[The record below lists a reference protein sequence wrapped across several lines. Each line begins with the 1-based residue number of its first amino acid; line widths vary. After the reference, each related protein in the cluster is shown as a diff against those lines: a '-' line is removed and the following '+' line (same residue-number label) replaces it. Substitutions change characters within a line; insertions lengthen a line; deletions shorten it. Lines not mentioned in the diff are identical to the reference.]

1 MRKFRSTRAS
11 GGVVVALLVLGI
23 LVHARVAQAGTTVA
37 TRDAAPLVEQKP
49 GESEF
54 VRCSRYPDGKRFRW
68 GVRGEV
74 GVGELVAS
82 LSTISCQS
90 VVVSGAIAG
99 RSGKVTID
107 VPDLLTAAEVY
118 RLFYAS
124 LEVMGLTVES
134 HGKILKVIDV
144 ARGKDVSQPLAADA
158 DTPTTDQW
166 VTRLLRLQHA
176 KPQDIADVLG
186 KVRSKE
192 GDVTVYAPSQS
203 LLITD
208 RASHVRRMET
218 LVQVLDVPKMLSADR
233 MFVLATHG
241 SFPTELAAALEK
253 ILLAGKRP
261 EGDGKTPATAAG
273 MPLADGIT
281 ALVPVD
287 SARLVVMVGTDPGF
301 ARLHALA
308 LRLDPPQ
315 LDGASAGSQA
325 RVIYLAHTN
334 AEETVA
340 ALQSIGLTTRGPGA
354 GPSGPAKP
362 GATSNATPL
371 GELRIGADKVSNAIL
386 VYGGNA
392 EFQMVRELVKQIDLP
407 RRQVYVEATI
417 LDISVDKARN
427 LGLTFHSGAGNS
439 EVGGVV
445 ASNQGSLNTL
455 AIDAASLASA
465 ASGGGLLA
473 GLIGKSVQA
482 AGFTLPS
489 FGVILKA
496 LEHSKDVSVI
506 SKPHLLTTDN
516 VKSTLS
522 VGQKI
527 PYAAQSLG
535 TAATGSA
542 ASLITSYQRF
552 DVALKIELT
561 PHLNDSDS
569 VRLEIDTEISDVPDG
584 QSSAAAGGPTTNN
597 RTLKTAVVVRDGEPV
612 VLGGLQK
619 ETQSETIDK
628 IPGLGDIP
636 ILGRLFQTRG
646 KQRTKQDLLIV
657 LTPYIIRGPEDLR
670 RIAERKE
677 TERREFVERFS
688 AFADEKKWEPHVDY
702 RRKRGLLEEINRTA
716 EEVEREVLAIRSAKQ
731 TLGKIV
737 VEGPIE

>member
-1 MRKFRSTRAS
+1 MRWVF
-11 GGVVVALLVLGI
+11 ALIVFPILVL
-23 LVHARVAQAGTTVA
+23 ATAAQAGPPLT
-37 TRDAAPLVEQKP
+37 TRDATPLVEQKP

-158 DTPTTDQW
+158 ETPSTDQW

-192 GDVTVYAPSQS
+192 GDVTIYAPSQS

-208 RASHVRRMET
+208 RATHVRRMES

-287 SARLVVMVGTDPGF
+287 SARLVVMVGTDSGF

-308 LRLDPPQ
+308 LRLDPPTEV
-315 LDGASAGSQA
+315 AAGSQA
-325 RVIYLAHTN
+325 RVIYLSHTN

-340 ALQSIGLTTRGPGA
+340 ALQSIGLTTRAPSA
-354 GPSGPAKP
+354 GPTPGKP
-362 GATSNATPL
+362 GASPSATPL

-386 VYGGNA
+386 VYGGNT
-392 EFQMVRELVKQIDLP
+392 EFQMVRDLVKQIDLP

-417 LDISVDKARN
+417 LDISVDKGRN
-427 LGLTFHSGAGNS
+427 LGLSFHGGGGNG
-439 EVGGVV
+439 EAGGVV

-516 VKSTLS
+516 IKSTLS

-535 TAATGSA
+535 AAATGTA
-542 ASLITSYQRF
+542 ASLVTSYQRF

-584 QSSAAAGGPTTNN
+584 QSSGAAGGPTTNN

-628 IPGLGDIP
+628 IPGIGDIP

-716 EEVEREVLAIRSAKQ
+716 EDVEREVLAIRGAKQ
-731 TLGKIV
+731 TLGKLVI
-737 VEGPIE
+737 EGPIE